1 MSYSCFEV
9 IFLSYNSKKVKLLSP
24 RAISIRAQA
33 VPTFREGSGRNS
45 GCIAV
50 QSVRSRFLVF
60 LQIELKKEKKRF
72 VYRKRREEVL
82 GMPAWLEL
90 TKHLYSFSCDR

>member
-72 VYRKRREEVL
+72 EYRKKEGRRAGNACMVGAHKTFVQFL
-82 GMPAWLEL
+82 L
-90 TKHLYSFSCDR
+90 

>member
-1 MSYSCFEV
+1 M
-9 IFLSYNSKKVKLLSP
+9 
-24 RAISIRAQA
+24 
-33 VPTFREGSGRNS
+33 
-45 GCIAV
+45 

-72 VYRKRREEVL
+72 EYRKRREEVL